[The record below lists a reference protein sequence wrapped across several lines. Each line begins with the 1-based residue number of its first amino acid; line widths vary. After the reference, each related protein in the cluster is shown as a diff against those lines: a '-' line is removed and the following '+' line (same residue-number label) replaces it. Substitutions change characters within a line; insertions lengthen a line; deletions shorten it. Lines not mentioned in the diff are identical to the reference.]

1 MIAYLVDA
9 NGQDHIINMNRVKHI
24 TAKLA
29 ESSKSDIVISIF
41 WSDNYSDPTK
51 IRLDTD
57 EYLSF
62 VRKVAEVFI

>member
-9 NGQDHIINMNRVKHI
+9 NGQDHIINMHRVKHI
-24 TAKLA
+24 TAKPA

-41 WSDNYSDPTK
+41 WSDNYSDPTN
-51 IRLDTD
+51 IHLDAD

>member
-9 NGQDHIINMNRVKHI
+9 NSQDHIINMNRVKHI
-24 TAKLA
+24 TAKPA

-41 WSDNYSDPTK
+41 WSDNCSDPTK
-51 IRLDTD
+51 IRLDAD

>member
-1 MIAYLVDA
+1 MIAYFVDA
-9 NGQDHIINMNRVKHI
+9 NGQDHIININRVKHI
-24 TAKLA
+24 TAKPA

-41 WSDNYSDPTK
+41 WSDNCSDPTK
-51 IRLDTD
+51 IRLDAD

>member
-9 NGQDHIINMNRVKHI
+9 NDQDHIINMNRVKHI
-24 TAKLA
+24 TAKPA

-41 WSDNYSDPTK
+41 WSDNCSDPTK
-51 IRLDTD
+51 IRLDAD

>member
-9 NGQDHIINMNRVKHI
+9 NSQDHIINMNRVKHI
-24 TAKLA
+24 TAESA
-29 ESSKSDIVISIF
+29 ESSKSDVVISIF

-51 IRLDTD
+51 IHLDAD

>member
-1 MIAYLVDA
+1 MIAYFVDA

-24 TAKLA
+24 TAKPA

-41 WSDNYSDPTK
+41 WSDNCSDPTK
-51 IRLDTD
+51 IRLDAD

-62 VRKVAEVFI
+62 IRKVAEVFI

>member
-24 TAKLA
+24 TAEPA
-29 ESSKSDIVISIF
+29 ESSKSDVVISIF

-51 IRLDTD
+51 IRLDAD

>member
-1 MIAYLVDA
+1 MIAYFVDA
-9 NGQDHIINMNRVKHI
+9 NSQDHIINMNRVKHI
-24 TAKLA
+24 TAKPA

-41 WSDNYSDPTK
+41 WSDNCSDPTK
-51 IRLDTD
+51 IRLDAD

>member
-24 TAKLA
+24 IAEPT
-29 ESSKSDIVISIF
+29 ESSKSDVVISIF
-41 WSDNYSDPTK
+41 WSDNCSDPTK
-51 IRLDTD
+51 IRLDAD

>member
-9 NGQDHIINMNRVKHI
+9 NGQDHIINMHRVKHI
-24 TAKLA
+24 TAKPA
-29 ESSKSDIVISIF
+29 ESSKSDVVIYKL
-41 WSDNYSDPTK
+41 WYDNYSDPTK
-51 IRLDTD
+51 IHLDAD